1 MTFWLWIESLLCP
14 TVFSLTFSILGS
26 EIKVQNWGLFWTWG
40 EQRCDV
46 SIFSGVLRK
55 RNLNL
60 AKRIIFLRLRKKN
73 ACVEHAFSEMLSYDQ
88 LCVLWASP
96 VAQMVKNP
104 PAMWETWVQSLGW
117 EDPLEEG
124 EATHS
129 SILAWRIPW
138 TEEPGGLCMVHGV
151 TESWT
156 QLSDWACGIHVSYTV
171 LESP

>member
-1 MTFWLWIESLLCP
+1 MTFWLSVESLLCP
-14 TVFSLTFSILGS
+14 TVFSFTFPILGS
-26 EIKVQNWGLFWTWG
+26 GIKVQNWGLFWAWG

-73 ACVEHAFSEMLSYDQ
+73 ARVEHVFSEMLYYDL

-104 PAMWETWVQSLGW
+104 PAMWETWVKSLGR
-117 EDPLEEG
+117 EDPLEEST
-124 EATHS
+124 ATHS
-129 SILAWRIPW
+129 SILAWRILDRGAW
-138 TEEPGGLCMVHGV
+138 WAIVYGV
-151 TESWT
+151 TESRT
-156 QLSDWACGIHVSYTV
+156 RLSHWACSTHVSCTV
-171 LESP
+171 LEIT

>member
-1 MTFWLWIESLLCP
+1 MTFWLWIESLLCS

-46 SIFSGVLRK
+46 SIFSCVLRK

-60 AKRIIFLRLRKKN
+60 AKRITFLRLRKKN

-117 EDPLEEG
+117 RRARQPTPVFLPG
-124 EATHS
+124 ESHGQRSLVGYVWSMGSQRVGHNLATEHAAYMCPA
-129 SILAWRIPW
+129 LF
-138 TEEPGGLCMVHGV
+138 
-151 TESWT
+151 
-156 QLSDWACGIHVSYTV
+156 
-171 LESP
+171 